1 MILIYKSDENS
12 SKDIVDVERLRQR
25 CNKLTKIM
33 KYDRKRK
40 AVICFRK
47 SLKVIIIFIGLNL
60 SHACVR
66 INFLF
71 SFCKI
76 L

>member
-12 SKDIVDVERLRQR
+12 SKDIVDVEKLR
-25 CNKLTKIM
+25 

-60 SHACVR
+60 CRTLAYE
-66 INFLF
+66 
-71 SFCKI
+71 
-76 L
+76 

>member
-1 MILIYKSDENS
+1 MKTLIKMLCNDFDIQVENS
-12 SKDIVDVERLRQR
+12 RKDIVDVEKLRQR

-60 SHACVR
+60 CRTLASA
-66 INFLF
+66 
-71 SFCKI
+71 
-76 L
+76 

>member
-1 MILIYKSDENS
+1 MIKTLIKMLCNDFDIQVENS
-12 SKDIVDVERLRQR
+12 RKDIVDVEKLRQR

-60 SHACVR
+60 CRTLAYA
-66 INFLF
+66 
-71 SFCKI
+71 
-76 L
+76 

>member
-12 SKDIVDVERLRQR
+12 RKDIVDVEKLRQR

-60 SHACVR
+60 CRTLAYA
-66 INFLF
+66 
-71 SFCKI
+71 
-76 L
+76 